1 MSGINECT
9 GLVELRTTELKEQI
23 KDTYHYLDERMVE
36 LDTKNRDYMRELMA
50 NGVSNVSQ
58 CPESNSV
65 RLSRV
70 LLLNIIMCI
79 MILIIIVK
87 SFMP

>member
-36 LDTKNRDYMRELMA
+36 LDTKIE
-50 NGVSNVSQ
+50 
-58 CPESNSV
+58 
-65 RLSRV
+65 
-70 LLLNIIMCI
+70 IICA
-79 MILIIIVK
+79 
-87 SFMP
+87 S